1 MGSMQQELGDTVERE
16 RRGEER
22 FSRIAALE
30 GVGIKRV
37 AEPGLLWSN
46 AADSL
51 PRYLRYGS
59 RRLGFRREDAGV
71 VV

>member
-1 MGSMQQELGDTVERE
+1 VILWRE
-16 RRGEER
+16 RGEER
-22 FSRIAALE
+22 LFRISALE

-37 AEPGLLWSN
+37 AGPELLSSN

>member
-1 MGSMQQELGDTVERE
+1 VILWRE
-16 RRGEER
+16 RREEER
-22 FSRIAALE
+22 ISRIAALE

-59 RRLGFRREDAGV
+59 RRLGFRPKREQYVGE
-71 VV
+71 